1 MFFWVFFE
9 INLNGKCFQNYSRWK
24 DKPSKCQPQKMV
36 KHTQAIRRL
45 LTTNCLSAFDHLWGW
60 RSKIKDEKLHTNLLT
75 TAHLQM
81 QGKPISFVKMIYKNC
96 AKKMHMNKKMVGN
109 SCMSYMRQSIQEWTK
124 WNLPLKSLMWYGLV
138 EQVSHLLLICQLL
151 ILNMYL
157 SAG

>member
-1 MFFWVFFE
+1 MFFWFFFE

-60 RSKIKDEKLHTNLLT
+60 RSKIKDEKLHTFTDNCT
-75 TAHLQM
+75 FANARETYF
-81 QGKPISFVKMIYKNC
+81 IRENDKNC